1 MSALG
6 FTGTRATEP
15 HEEKLR
21 AYLERTGTIL
31 FLREFDTYVTGGCR
45 GWDAFVGRYL
55 ALTYPT
61 KTHIVVVPANRSQV
75 DPWWLE
81 FDLGT
86 ILVLYMD
93 EGTDYKDRNKEIV
106 RRSEYVFYCADYP
119 EAHGK
124 SRRSGTW
131 QTKRLAEAALVPTS
145 GIILNNE
152 EAS

>member
-1 MSALG
+1 MNFLG

-15 HEEKLR
+15 REEELR
-21 AYLERTGTIL
+21 SYLESVDMKL
-31 FLREFDTYVTGGCR
+31 FLMSFDGYVTGGCV

-55 ALTYPT
+55 ALTYPL
-61 KTHIVVVPANRSQV
+61 KTHLVVCPANRSQV

-86 ILVLYMD
+86 VLVVYMPED
-93 EGTDYKDRNKEIV
+93 TDYKDRNTEIV
-106 RRSEYVFYCADYP
+106 RRSHHLFYCADYP

-131 QTKRLAEAALVPTS
+131 QTKRIAERAQIPIN
-145 GIILNNE
+145 GIILTNE
-152 EAS
+152 GAQ